1 MNILENLEIVTRDV
15 EKVSLVRTESYI
27 WPDLLISCVDPEN
40 QHITRTISIHDDNAV
55 AVILPADYASYGF
68 AWDAETAFLSFEFT
82 SADQVSNYTITMR
95 CNDGFYTDSSNVTF
109 VLEAL
114 DNQPPTAVL
123 PIGNNWNFTDS
134 VPRVFII
141 DITGV
146 FADPEGD
153 DLYLQV
159 L

>member
-1 MNILENLEIVTRDV
+1 MNILENLELVTRDV

-40 QHITRTISIHDDNAV
+40 QEITRHISIHDDNLDLGIDAT
-55 AVILPADYASYGF
+55 DYEVRGF
-68 AWDAETAFLSFEFT
+68 AWDAETAYLSFEFN
-82 SADQVSNYTITMR
+82 SADQVGNYTITMN
-95 CNDGFYTDSSNVTF
+95 CNDGFYEYDSMVVF
-109 VLEAL
+109 ELEAL

-123 PIGNNWNFTDS
+123 PIGNNWIFVGDTES
-134 VPRVFII
+134 VITI
-141 DITGV
+141 DISGV